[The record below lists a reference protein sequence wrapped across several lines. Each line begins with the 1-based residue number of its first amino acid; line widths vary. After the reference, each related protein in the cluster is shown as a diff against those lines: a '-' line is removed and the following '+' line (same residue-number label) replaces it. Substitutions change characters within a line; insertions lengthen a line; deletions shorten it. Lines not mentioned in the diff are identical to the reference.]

1 MKKALIIIGIILF
14 PALTAGSIAYLLL
27 QEPADPVEQLM
38 QAAAQPDTELLQ
50 EQRTEPDA
58 PDINTQDKQGRT
70 ALFHAARHGL
80 TNNLRFL
87 LSAGADVNKADNN
100 GITPLYAAAWFGH
113 TECVQELLNTPGI
126 VPGATTEFD
135 ETAYT
140 AARINEHEACM
151 QLLRRAQKEAALA
164 QLKERNITHP
174 NTQRLMAETALL
186 EDDVDTLQLLLDAEV
201 IIPNE
206 PDAEGK
212 TPIDRAIEYNSTRC
226 IELLQSYE

>member
-14 PALTAGSIAYLLL
+14 LALTAGSTAYLLQ

-38 QAAAQPDTELLQ
+38 QAAAQPETELLQ
-50 EQRTEPDA
+50 EQREKSDA
-58 PDINTQDKQGRT
+58 PDINTQDQQGRT

-113 TECVQELLNTPGI
+113 TECVKELLNTPGI
-126 VPGATTEFD
+126 APGATTEFG

-140 AARINEHEACM
+140 AARINEHAACM
-151 QLLRRAQKEAALA
+151 LLLSQAQKEAALA

>member
-1 MKKALIIIGIILF
+1 MKKALIIIGIILLL
-14 PALTAGSIAYLLL
+14 ALTAGSTAYLLQ
-27 QEPADPVEQLM
+27 QEQADPVEQLM
-38 QAAAQPDTELLQ
+38 QTAAQPDTELLQ
-50 EQRTEPDA
+50 ELREESDA
-58 PDINTQDKQGRT
+58 PDINTQDQQGRT

-113 TECVQELLNTPGI
+113 TECVKELLNTPGI
-126 VPGATTEFD
+126 LPGATTEFD

-140 AARINEHEACM
+140 AARINGHADCM
-151 QLLRRAQKEAALA
+151 LLLSQAQKEAALA

>member
-14 PALTAGSIAYLLL
+14 LALTVGSTAYLLQ
-27 QEPADPVEQLM
+27 QEPAAPVEQLM
-38 QAAAQPDTELLQ
+38 QAAAQPETEQLQ
-50 EQRTEPDA
+50 ELREESDA
-58 PDINTQDKQGRT
+58 PDINTQDQQGRT

-113 TECVQELLNTPGI
+113 TECVKELLNTPGI
-126 VPGATTEFD
+126 VPGATTEFN

-140 AARINEHEACM
+140 AARINGHADCM
-151 QLLRRAQKEAALA
+151 LLLSQAQKEAALA
-164 QLKERNITHP
+164 QLQERGITHP
-174 NTQRLMAETALL
+174 NTQRLMAENAML

-206 PDAEGK
+206 PDSEGK
-212 TPIDRAIEYNSTRC
+212 TPLDRARRYNSERC